1 MPSPPSRSQPA
12 QVAYGYLI
20 PFGLLVVGGLI
31 VLAGWWIGQV
41 GLVQP
46 RSYDT
51 PLPANAALCLVLIG
65 LAQCLH
71 GFHWRRGGIAL
82 GLIAST
88 LGLLT
93 LLQEPLGVD
102 LGLDNLL
109 VHHESLVAGADVA
122 RMPFALALVCALS
135 GLLVTWLAARP
146 RHEKLPFF
154 LGLLG
159 SVVLAYAITGLL
171 ANRNGLN
178 EVETWRHLAR
188 LGPHSA
194 LLLLLLGAALI
205 LLATRDSSPA
215 DLGTGPRWLWLPVAV
230 CGITLTFT
238 FWVSLRQ
245 RELAYLHGTTQ
256 LTMDSIAALFNRE
269 AEGQIN
275 ALSRLAIR
283 TGTISGSS
291 QEVWERDAAELV
303 KSFAGYRSIQ
313 LVDSLMLTRW
323 YWPKQGNE
331 DAPSFDHG
339 THLERNAALKAAYR
353 RAAPAIAAPLENPT
367 RSPSF
372 AVYVPVATA
381 GPSGGFIAGEFYY
394 ERFFDAID
402 RRLNISSRYQTTVAV
417 EPPGPAAAP
426 ADSVTVYQ
434 TAAGQDELDPRL
446 RRTAHYEIFEQQL
459 VITLA
464 PRPGYVRANRQ
475 FLPELALFS
484 GLGVSFLLGLVTNL
498 AQAAVRRQRAAEL
511 TSRQL
516 RAENEERR
524 RIEARLKV
532 ADERLNLAF
541 ESTLAGVFE
550 WDVESDRVYC
560 TPSVWKLIGADPA
573 TMPDT
578 GTGWLNQLH
587 PDDRPSVRA
596 VIEAHFRGE
605 TPLIEI
611 EHCVHLPSGDWL
623 WVAFRAKCVSFSA
636 ARHPRRV
643 VGTVQNINARKRADE
658 ALRASQAETRKLS
671 LVASKTDNAVVIT
684 DPAGHIEWANESFA
698 RLSGGPLAAA
708 VHRPLLEQI
717 AGSDEDPT
725 APDRLAAAL
734 AAGTAV
740 STDAV
745 HVGADGSRQHVHV
758 EIQPVLNDEG
768 YVENFIAIFANITA
782 RIETEQQLRRAKEEA
797 DAASRAKS
805 EFLASMSHEIRTPM
819 NGVIGMT
826 SLLLDTELNA
836 EQRDY
841 VSTIRTSGDAL
852 LSIINEILD
861 FSKIESGRMEL
872 ENQPFELAQC
882 VEEAVDIFS
891 AQAAAKHIELAY
903 FLDANVPACILG
915 DITRLRQVL
924 VNLMNNAI
932 KFTPSGFV
940 TIEVIAVSDTPDRP
954 GEGNHL
960 IDFYVTDTGI
970 GIPPD
975 RQHLLFKPFSQVDS
989 STTRKFG
996 GTGLGLAICHR
1007 LCQMMGGNIEVES
1020 EPGRGSRFHFS
1031 ILAPAVNLTDDNT
1044 PSLFPPLASRG
1055 AVLAVDDHPVNQ
1067 ANLRQCLMNWSL
1079 EPVLAS
1085 DIPGALQAT
1094 QNRKLVAAI
1103 IDQDLGGASGV
1114 ELVPKLRAQHP
1125 NLPIIM
1131 LVPALGSPKRDDSF
1145 DSLVF
1150 RLPKP
1155 LKPYPLHDMLRR
1167 ATQAGAAT
1175 EGGATDLAGVAV
1187 KLSEAIP
1194 LNILLVE
1201 DNPVNQKVALGYLS
1215 RLGYQAD
1222 AVANGQEALDAVR
1235 ERPIDLVLMDLQ
1247 MPVMDGL
1254 EATVRIRAEVPK
1266 ERQPLIVALTA
1277 NAMPGDRERCLAA
1290 GMNDY
1295 LSKPVKL
1302 EELQSMV
1309 QRHFGHRGA

>member
-1 MPSPPSRSQPA
+1 M
-12 QVAYGYLI
+12 
-20 PFGLLVVGGLI
+20 LVVGGLT
-31 VLAGWWIGQV
+31 VLVGWWTGHV
-41 GLVQP
+41 NLVQP
-46 RSYDT
+46 RTFDA
-51 PLPANAALCLVLIG
+51 PLPANAAACLVLIG

-71 GFHWRRGGIAL
+71 GFHWRRTGMAL
-82 GLIAST
+82 GLFASMV
-88 LGLLT
+88 GLLT
-93 LLQEPLGVD
+93 LFQDPLGVD
-102 LGLDNLL
+102 LSLDNLL
-109 VHHESLVAGADVA
+109 VNHESLVAGDDVA
-122 RMPFALALVCALS
+122 RMPSALALVCALS

-146 RHEKLPFF
+146 RHDKLPFS

-171 ANRNGLN
+171 ANRSGLN
-178 EVETWRHLAR
+178 EVEPWLRYAR

-194 LLLLLLGAALI
+194 ILLFILGAALTI
-205 LLATRDSSPA
+205 LATRGGSA
-215 DLGTGPRWLWLPVAV
+215 DNFGTGPRWLSLPVIV
-230 CGITLTFT
+230 CGITVTCT

-245 RELAYLHGTTQ
+245 REHAYVHGTTQ
-256 LTMDSIAALFNRE
+256 LTMDYIAALFNRE
-269 AEGQIN
+269 VDSEIK
-275 ALSRLAIR
+275 ALTRLALR
-283 TGTISGSS
+283 TSMHAGSQ
-291 QEVWERDAAELV
+291 QEVWESDAAELV
-303 KSFAGYRSIQ
+303 KSFPGFRSIQ
-313 LVDSLMLTRW
+313 LTDSMMLTRW
-323 YWPKQGNE
+323 YWPKEGNE

-339 THLERNAALKAAYR
+339 SHPARSAALKAAHC
-353 RAAPAIAAPLENPT
+353 RAAPAIAGPLDTPSLT
-367 RSPSF
+367 PSF
-372 AVYVPVATA
+372 AVYIPVVSNGT
-381 GPSGGFIAGEFYY
+381 SEGFIAGEFYY
-394 ERFFDAID
+394 DRFFDGIN
-402 RRLNISSRYQTTVAV
+402 RRLNIASRYQTSVAV
-417 EPPGPAAAP
+417 EPPGARPGAAAGP
-426 ADSVTVYQ
+426 VTVYQ
-434 TAAGQDELDPRL
+434 TAVGQDVPDTRL
-446 RRTAHYEIFEQQL
+446 RRTAHYEIFDQQF
-459 VITLA
+459 VITLT
-464 PRPGYVRANRQ
+464 PRPGYVLANRR
-475 FLPELALFS
+475 FLPELGLFS
-484 GLGVSFLLGLVTNL
+484 GLGVSILLGLITNL
-498 AQAAVRRQRAAEL
+498 AQAALRRQRAAEL

-524 RIEARLKV
+524 RVEAQLKV

-560 TPSVWKLIGADPA
+560 TPSVWKMIGADSA

-578 GTGWLNQLH
+578 GTGWLNLLH

-611 EHCVHLPSGDWL
+611 EHCVHRPSGDWL

-643 VGTVQNINARKRADE
+643 VGTIQNINARKRTDE
-658 ALRASQAETRKLS
+658 ALRASQAESRKLS

-684 DPAGHIEWANESFA
+684 DPAGNIEWANESFS
-698 RLSGGPLAAA
+698 RLSGATIAAA
-708 VHRPLLEQI
+708 VHRPLLEHI
-717 AGSDEDPT
+717 AGSDEDPA
-725 APDRLAAAL
+725 APERLAAAL
-734 AAGTAV
+734 ANGEAV

-745 HVGADGSRQHVHV
+745 HVGADGGRRHVHV

-768 YVENFIAIFANITA
+768 YVENFIAIFADITA

-826 SLLLDTELNA
+826 SLLLDTDLNA

-891 AQAAAKHIELAY
+891 AQAAAKNIELAY
-903 FLDANVPACILG
+903 FLDASVPACIIG

-932 KFTPSGFV
+932 KFTPNGFV
-940 TIEVIAVSDTPDRP
+940 TIEVSAVSDTSGRP
-954 GEGNHL
+954 GEGSHL

-1007 LCQMMGGNIEVES
+1007 LCQMMGGDIKVRS

-1031 ILAPAVNLTDDNT
+1031 IQAPAVPVTDDNT
-1044 PSLFPPLASRG
+1044 PSLFPPLAVHG

-1067 ANLRQCLMNWSL
+1067 AILRQCLTNWSL
-1079 EPVLAS
+1079 EPVMAR
-1085 DIPGALQAT
+1085 DVPGAMAAIKQ
-1094 QNRKLVAAI
+1094 RKIVAAI
-1103 IDQDLGGASGV
+1103 IDQDLDAASGID
-1114 ELVPKLRAQHP
+1114 LVPKLRVDYPA
-1125 NLPIIM
+1125 LPIIM
-1131 LVPALGSPKRDDSF
+1131 LVPAHGSPKRDDSF

-1175 EGGATDLAGVAV
+1175 DGSAAGLTGVAV

-1222 AVANGQEALDAVR
+1222 AVANGQEAIEAVR
-1235 ERPIDLVLMDLQ
+1235 ERPIDFVLMDLQ

-1254 EATVRIRAEVPK
+1254 EATVRIRTDLPK
-1266 ERQPLIVALTA
+1266 DRQPLIVALTA

-1295 LSKPVKL
+1295 LSKPIKL
-1302 EELQSMV
+1302 EELQSMI
-1309 QRHFGHRGA
+1309 QRHFGHRTG